1 MMLVSIL
8 NFKKIACFLLKS
20 LRFIV
25 IMFVLEV
32 KLKFKEFAHKFFHD
46 KAFRTSK
53 ITHVTMYYNYIWACA
68 KIVFGIFFNTLY
80 FCLSGIYTIL
90 IAFTKRVFHN
100 NFGQVGTR
108 ESLKKFLKMAILI
121 LVASAIF
128 VMYMSRLFFMEYT
141 YTYSTIMGV
150 AIATF
155 SFTELGIAIGG
166 LVSATKKNDYL
177 MTGIKCC
184 NLSSALIAI
193 VLTQIALLSLP
204 ETINAS
210 FYNAITGVVL
220 GGLSML
226 IGVFM
231 IIYYKRTIKTLPEE
245 EIQS

>member
-1 MMLVSIL
+1 
-8 NFKKIACFLLKS
+8 
-20 LRFIV
+20 
-25 IMFVLEV
+25 
-32 KLKFKEFAHKFFHD
+32 
-46 KAFRTSK
+46 
-53 ITHVTMYYNYIWACA
+53 
-68 KIVFGIFFNTLY
+68 
-80 FCLSGIYTIL
+80 
-90 IAFTKRVFHN
+90 
-100 NFGQVGTR
+100 
-108 ESLKKFLKMAILI
+108 MAILI

-166 LVSATKKNDYL
+166 LVSATKKNHYL
-177 MTGIKCC
+177 MMGIKCC

-231 IIYYKRTIKTLPEE
+231 IIYYKHTIKTLPEE